1 MDMLVWV
8 PIIFVGRVIDVSLGT
23 IRFNM
28 IIRRRKI
35 FAAVIG
41 FIEVTIFIAVIA
53 RVVQDLNNFY
63 GILAYGAGF
72 AAGTLIGIK
81 ISEKLSRDL
90 ISTNIISKMHSEE
103 IEEMLR
109 KEGFGA
115 TCYHGTGKEG
125 GVRIINVICREAT
138 LYKLNKIVSRID
150 PNAFM
155 VNHTLEGLRGGYGYG
170 LKGKK

>member
-1 MDMLVWV
+1 MDLLIWV
-8 PIIFVGRVIDVSLGT
+8 PIIFLGRVVDVSLGT

-53 RVVQDLNNFY
+53 RVVQDLENIY

-72 AAGTLIGIK
+72 AAGTLVGIK

-90 ISTNIISKMHSEE
+90 VSTSIISKKHSEE
-103 IEEMLR
+103 IEAMLR
-109 KEGFGA
+109 EEGFGA
-115 TCYHGTGKEG
+115 TCYQGTGKEG

-138 LYKLNKIVSRID
+138 LYKLNKIVYKAD
-150 PNAFM
+150 PNAF
-155 VNHTLEGLRGGYGYG
+155 VFNHTLEGLRGGYGYG